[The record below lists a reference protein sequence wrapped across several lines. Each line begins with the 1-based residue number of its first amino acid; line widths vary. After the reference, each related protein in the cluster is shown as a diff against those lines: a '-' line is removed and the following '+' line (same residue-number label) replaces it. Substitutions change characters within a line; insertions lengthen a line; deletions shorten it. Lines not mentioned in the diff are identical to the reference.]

1 MKLLSSIGPS
11 AESVR
16 QDLAQRGVLRLLR
29 IGPDTAAP
37 LLIDQA
43 EDWIRTPC
51 SEADVQ
57 AGIRSLVAQRTASNR
72 HPPLVDENDILRVG
86 SRLSVLTPVEAA
98 LMRALLATP
107 GQVASRKTLFKAA
120 WPDETGSRNA
130 LDLRVMRL
138 RRKIEPLGVMLRTVR
153 NRGYLVEI

>member
-1 MKLLSSIGPS
+1 M
-11 AESVR
+11 
-16 QDLAQRGVLRLLR
+16 
-29 IGPDTAAP
+29 
-37 LLIDQA
+37 
-43 EDWIRTPC
+43 
-51 SEADVQ
+51 
-57 AGIRSLVAQRTASNR
+57 AQRTASNR